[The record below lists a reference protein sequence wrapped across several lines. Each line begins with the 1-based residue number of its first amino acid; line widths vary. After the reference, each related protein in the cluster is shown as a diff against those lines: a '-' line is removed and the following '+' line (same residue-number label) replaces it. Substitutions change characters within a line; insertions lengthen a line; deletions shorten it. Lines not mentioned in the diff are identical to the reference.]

1 MRAMRFAA
9 ALVALTI
16 LSGCPRSERTSS
28 GSGDA
33 AAPAVCSRFGQKC
46 EVSPGKL
53 GTCVAR
59 DDCNDPAGCF
69 VCQSQH

>member
-1 MRAMRFAA
+1 MRGVLLAA
-9 ALVALTI
+9 AHAALAM
-16 LSGCPRSERTSS
+16 LSGCPRSAGTSI
-28 GSGDA
+28 GAGDA
-33 AAPAVCSRFGQKC
+33 AASGVCLRFGQRC

>member
-1 MRAMRFAA
+1 MRDMRFAA
-9 ALVALTI
+9 ALVALAM

-28 GSGDA
+28 GDA
-33 AAPAVCSRFGQKC
+33 EAAGICSRVGQRC

>member
-1 MRAMRFAA
+1 MRFAA
-9 ALVALTI
+9 ALAALAM
-16 LSGCPRSERTSS
+16 LVGCPRPEGTSP
-28 GSGDA
+28 GAGDA
-33 AAPAVCSRFGQKC
+33 APSGACLRFGQRC